1 MAITTTPPPIRGEPL
16 DPAPKPTPKAVRR
29 YEQRDDAIGALVGA
43 GYRSYL
49 RFSQANATLLAA
61 GTTYYMFLAMFSI
74 IAFAYGVTA
83 WIGADQI
90 AQYLTEA
97 IGEAFPG
104 LLGDDGIDPATLR
117 TVGQTAGIIGL
128 LGLLYGGGGAVI
140 AASKS
145 LHLLYGAPK
154 NARNFV
160 VARIIGLLW
169 LLAIGPMILVSFVA
183 SSFTSDLSD
192 RVFEAL
198 NIEWSGP
205 GFLLGAV
212 AFVLTLGLNFAII
225 YLLLGNLGGIRPP
238 RRARVIGA
246 GVGAVITEALKSVMT
261 LLVGFTIDQPEY
273 GALAA
278 PIGILFVLFLL
289 SMALY
294 TSAALTAGVADKDV
308 PLDQLEVDAVQD
320 AHAAMADATAG
331 IAAVSDDPLR
341 QGRE

>member
-1 MAITTTPPPIRGEPL
+1 MAITTSPPPIHGEPI

-29 YEQRDDAIGALVGA
+29 FEQRDDALGALVGA
-43 GYRSYL
+43 LYRSYL
-49 RFSQANATLLAA
+49 RFSHANATLLAA

-74 IAFAYGVTA
+74 IAFGYGVTA
-83 WIGADQI
+83 WLGADQI
-90 AQYLTEA
+90 AEYLTEA

-117 TVGQTAGIIGL
+117 AVGQTAGIIGL
-128 LGLLYGGGGAVI
+128 LGLFYGGGGAVI

-145 LHLLYGAPK
+145 MHLLYGAPK
-154 NARNFV
+154 DARNFV
-160 VARIIGLLW
+160 VARIIALLW

-198 NIEWSGP
+198 NISWEGP
-205 GFLLGAV
+205 GVLLAV
-212 AFVLTLGLNFAII
+212 AAVALTLGLNFAII

-246 GVGAVITEALKSVMT
+246 AVGAVITELLKSAMT

-294 TSAALTAGVADKDV
+294 SSAALTAGVTDKDV
-308 PLDQLEVDAVQD
+308 PLELLEADAVED
-320 AHAAMADATAG
+320 AHAAMADATG
-331 IAAVSDDPLR
+331 ELAAVTEGPPD
-341 QGRE
+341 QARE

>member
-1 MAITTTPPPIRGEPL
+1 
-16 DPAPKPTPKAVRR
+16 
-29 YEQRDDAIGALVGA
+29 
-43 GYRSYL
+43 
-49 RFSQANATLLAA
+49 
-61 GTTYYMFLAMFSI
+61 MFLAMFSI
-74 IAFAYGVTA
+74 IAFGYGVTA
-83 WIGADQI
+83 WLGADQI

-104 LLGDDGIDPATLR
+104 LLGDEGIDPATLR
-117 TVGQTAGIIGL
+117 SVGQTAGIIGL
-128 LGLLYGGGGAVI
+128 LGLLYGGGGAVV

-145 LHLLYGAPK
+145 LHLLFGAPK

-160 VARIIGLLW
+160 VARIIALLW

-192 RVFEAL
+192 RLFETL
-198 NIEWSGP
+198 GIEWQAP
-205 GFLLGAV
+205 ALLGVAAV
-212 AFVLTLGLNFAII
+212 ALTLGLNFAII

-246 GVGAVITEALKSVMT
+246 GIGAVITELLKSVMT

-289 SMALY
+289 TMALY
-294 TSAALTAGVADKDV
+294 SSAALTAGVTDKDV
-308 PLDQLEVDAVQD
+308 PLDLLEVDAVED
-320 AHAAMADATAG
+320 AHAAMADATG
-331 IAAVSDDPLR
+331 ELAAVSDDSSG
-341 QGRE
+341 QHRE

>member
-1 MAITTTPPPIRGEPL
+1 MAITTSPPPIHGEPI

-29 YEQRDDAIGALVGA
+29 FEQRDDAIGTLVGA

-49 RFSQANATLLAA
+49 RFSHANATLLAA

-74 IAFAYGVTA
+74 IAFGYGVTA
-83 WIGADQI
+83 WLGADQI
-90 AQYLTEA
+90 AEYLTEA

-104 LLGDDGIDPATLR
+104 LLGDEGIDPATLR
-117 TVGQTAGIIGL
+117 AVGQTAGIIGL
-128 LGLLYGGGGAVI
+128 LGLLYGGGGSVI
-140 AASKS
+140 AAKKS

-154 NARNFV
+154 DARNFV
-160 VARIIGLLW
+160 VARIIALLW

-183 SSFTSDLSD
+183 SSFTSDLSN
-192 RVFEAL
+192 RLFEAL
-198 NIEWSGP
+198 NISWEAP
-205 GFLLGAV
+205 RLLGVAAV
-212 AFVLTLGLNFAII
+212 VLTLGLNFAII

-246 GVGAVITEALKSVMT
+246 AVGAVITELLKSAMA

-294 TSAALTAGVADKDV
+294 GSAALTAGVTDKDV
-308 PLDQLEVDAVQD
+308 PLELLEADAVED
-320 AHAAMADATAG
+320 AHAAMADATG
-331 IAAVSDDPLR
+331 EIAAVTEGPPD
-341 QGRE
+341 QARE

>member
-1 MAITTTPPPIRGEPL
+1 MAITTTPPPIHGEPI
-16 DPAPKPTPKAVRR
+16 DPPPKPTPKVVRR
-29 YEQRDDAIGALVGA
+29 FEQRGDAIGALVGA

-49 RFSQANATLLAA
+49 RFSHANATLLAA

-74 IAFAYGVTA
+74 IAFGYGVTA
-83 WIGADQI
+83 WLGADQI

-104 LLGDDGIDPATLR
+104 LLGDEGIDPATLR
-117 TVGQTAGIIGL
+117 SVGQTAGIIGL
-128 LGLLYGGGGAVI
+128 LGLLYGGGGAVV

-160 VARIIGLLW
+160 VARIIALLW

-192 RVFEAL
+192 RLFEAL
-198 NIEWSGP
+198 SISWEGP
-205 GFLLGAV
+205 GFVLSAAAV
-212 AFVLTLGLNFAII
+212 GLALVLNFAII

-246 GVGAVITEALKSVMT
+246 GVGAVITELLKSVMT

-289 SMALY
+289 TMALY
-294 TSAALTAGVADKDV
+294 SSAALTAGVTDKDV
-308 PLDQLEVDAVQD
+308 PLDLLEVDAVED
-320 AHAAMADATAG
+320 AHAAMADATG
-331 IAAVSDDPLR
+331 ELAAVSDDSSG
-341 QGRE
+341 QHRE

>member
-1 MAITTTPPPIRGEPL
+1 MAITTTPPPIHGEPI
-16 DPAPKPTPKAVRR
+16 DPAPKPTPKAVRKF
-29 YEQRDDAIGALVGA
+29 EQRGDAIGALVGA

-49 RFSQANATLLAA
+49 RFSHANATLLAA

-74 IAFAYGVTA
+74 IAFGYGVTA
-83 WIGADQI
+83 WLGADQI

-104 LLGDDGIDPATLR
+104 LLGDEGIDPATLR
-117 TVGQTAGIIGL
+117 SVGQTAGIIGL
-128 LGLLYGGGGAVI
+128 LGLLYGGGGAVV

-145 LHLLYGAPK
+145 LHLLFGAPK

-160 VARIIGLLW
+160 VARIIALLW

-192 RVFEAL
+192 RLFEAL
-198 NIEWSGP
+198 GIEWQAP
-205 GFLLGAV
+205 ALLGVAAV
-212 AFVLTLGLNFAII
+212 ALTLGLNFAII

-246 GVGAVITEALKSVMT
+246 GVGAVITELLKSVMT

-289 SMALY
+289 TMALY
-294 TSAALTAGVADKDV
+294 SSAALTAGVTDKDV
-308 PLDQLEVDAVQD
+308 PLDLLEVDAVED
-320 AHAAMADATAG
+320 AHAAMADATG
-331 IAAVSDDPLR
+331 ELAAVTDDRPD
-341 QGRE
+341 QARE